1 MSTSNYSSDLHTSQ
15 VAAKDNSALLIQ
27 DGALLTGN
35 VQSATA
41 RWTRPAGV
49 VYPSG
54 DIVNVVV
61 VELPTGALILP
72 GLSSIHASV
81 SGTGIGV
88 KVHVGDD
95 TETFL
100 EGSAAGLPTG
110 VHPQIFAATSAKI
123 TTPTK
128 VTVKLTLAADIP
140 AAWNFQIT
148 IAYATAA

>member
-41 RWTRPAGV
+41 RWTRPAGL

-72 GLSSIHASV
+72 GLSSIQYAS
-81 SGTGIGV
+81 SATAIGV

-95 TETFL
+95 TETML
-100 EGSAAGLPTG
+100 EGSTSAH
-110 VHPQIFAATSAKI
+110 VYPQVFAATSAKI

>member
-41 RWTRPAGV
+41 RWTRPAGL

-72 GLSSIHASV
+72 GLSSIQYAS
-81 SGTGIGV
+81 SPTAIGV

-95 TETFL
+95 TETML
-100 EGSAAGLPTG
+100 DGSTSSH
-110 VHPQIFAATSAKI
+110 VYPQVFAATSAKI

-128 VTVKLTLAADIP
+128 VTVKLTLTGDLPAD
-140 AAWNFQIT
+140 WNFQIT